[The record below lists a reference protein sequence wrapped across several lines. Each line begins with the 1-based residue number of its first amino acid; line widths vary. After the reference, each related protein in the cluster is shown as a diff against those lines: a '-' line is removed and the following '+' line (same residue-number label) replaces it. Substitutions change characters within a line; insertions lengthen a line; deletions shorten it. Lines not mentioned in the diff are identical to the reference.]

1 MVYIIC
7 YFVSFIYF
15 VKRKKDPKTPNFDT
29 LVASYTLLFKIVRH
43 FQKLFQ
49 EKIRLS
55 TTFKQHS
62 YGHQVV
68 NFDTSVASLYHFSGH
83 QRHFGSL
90 LGIEKGGKCDILVAF
105 TSQCR
110 ADVRHLGSILW
121 KAFSLKYDTLVT
133 FRQTAKNR
141 KYDTL
146 VALVHNR
153 GQKRC
158 ATFRQHFYFATYL
171 FTLSR
176 IIHDLCSH
184 TIQHLTDRQK
194 LLKLQLI
201 KTEGQGRRVGK
212 NRFYAG

>member
-1 MVYIIC
+1 M
-7 YFVSFIYF
+7 
-15 VKRKKDPKTPNFDT
+15 PNFDT

-105 TSQCR
+105 TSQCH

-133 FRQTAKNR
+133 FRQTAKTGSA
-141 KYDTL
+141 TL
-146 VALVHNR
+146 W
-153 GQKRC
+153 
-158 ATFRQHFYFATYL
+158 QHWFTTVDKSDVRHLGSISILQYIYL
-171 FTLSR
+171 
-176 IIHDLCSH
+176 HY
-184 TIQHLTDRQK
+184 
-194 LLKLQLI
+194 
-201 KTEGQGRRVGK
+201 RR
-212 NRFYAG
+212 